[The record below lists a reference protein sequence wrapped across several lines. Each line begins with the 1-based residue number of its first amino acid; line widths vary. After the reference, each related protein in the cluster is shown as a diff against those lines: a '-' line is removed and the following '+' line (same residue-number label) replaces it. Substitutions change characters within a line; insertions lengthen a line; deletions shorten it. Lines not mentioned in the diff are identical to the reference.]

1 MIDTATVHSRGA
13 SVNTAVI
20 ILFHGSR
27 VEGAG
32 EAVRRIMSEVR
43 QRGEYEIVEE
53 AFLQHAKP
61 ELMDVIQSCVRQHAG
76 KIVIVPFFL
85 QMGMHV
91 TADIPALV
99 EEARKRYPDVQISMT
114 DAVGSHHGMID
125 IVLDL
130 AGKRN
135 C

>member
-1 MIDTATVHSRGA
+1 MIDTATVHGA

-20 ILFHGSR
+20 VLFHGSR
-27 VEGAG
+27 AGEAG
-32 EAVRRIMSEVR
+32 EAVRRVISEVR
-43 QRGEYEIVEE
+43 RRGKYEIVEG
-53 AFLQHAKP
+53 AFLRHAEP
-61 ELMDVIQSCVRQHAG
+61 GLMDVIQNCVQRHVG

-85 QMGMHV
+85 QIGRHV

-99 EEARKRYPDVQISMT
+99 EEVRKRYPGLRISMT
-114 DAVGSHHGMID
+114 DAVGSHPGMID

-130 AGKRN
+130 ARKGN